1 MPAAF
6 KAVGLETNKQLK
18 QTILKQNNET
28 GQQRYQMQHKSHWSR
43 E

>member
-1 MPAAF
+1 MDTISMPAAF
-6 KAVGLETNKQLK
+6 KAVGLETE
-18 QTILKQNNET
+18 KQNNET